1 MSLLTSAL
9 FRLLVLGLVV
19 VLVGAGCGQVEEA
32 AGTTSTVLDA
42 SSATVSVPSVA
53 CSVIG

>member
-19 VLVGAGCGQVEEA
+19 VL
-32 AGTTSTVLDA
+32 DA